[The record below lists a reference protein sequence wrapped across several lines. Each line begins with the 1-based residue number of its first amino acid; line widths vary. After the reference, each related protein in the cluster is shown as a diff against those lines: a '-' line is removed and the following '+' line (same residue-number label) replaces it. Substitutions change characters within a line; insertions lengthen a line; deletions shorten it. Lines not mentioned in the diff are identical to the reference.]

1 MLRIEHFEHQH
12 MQCYRQE
19 MEGEPLE
26 VTVKTKMC
34 TYNGKPCKK
43 EVRRWVG
50 RHWLV
55 IGDKKMD
62 VDKSVL
68 GDMGPKIG
76 IAVGSEEHREVP
88 FTEEEK
94 AEGRKRVIEVATQL
108 MIRAGIW

>member
-1 MLRIEHFEHQH
+1 MLRIERFEHQH

-26 VTVKTKMC
+26 ITV
-34 TYNGKPCKK
+34 KPCKR
-43 EVRRWVG
+43 EVRQWVG

-55 IGDKKMD
+55 IGDQKID

-68 GDMGPKIG
+68 SDRGPKIG
-76 IAVGSEEHREVP
+76 IAVGCEEHREVP

-94 AEGRKRVIEVATQL
+94 GEGRKRVIEVATQL

>member
-1 MLRIEHFEHQH
+1 MLRIEHFEHQY

-26 VTVKTKMC
+26 TTVKTKVS
-34 TYNGKPCKK
+34 TVNGKPCKR
-43 EVRRWVG
+43 EVRQWVG

-68 GDMGPKIG
+68 GDRGTKTG
-76 IAVGSEEHREVP
+76 IAVGYELHREVP

>member
-1 MLRIEHFEHQH
+1 MLRIERFEHQH

-26 VTVKTKMC
+26 ITVKTKESIF
-34 TYNGKPCKK
+34 NGKPCKR
-43 EVRRWVG
+43 EVRQWVG

-55 IGDKKMD
+55 LGDQKID

-68 GDMGPKIG
+68 SDRGPKIG
-76 IAVGSEEHREVP
+76 IAVGCEEHREVP

>member
-1 MLRIEHFEHQH
+1 M
-12 MQCYRQE
+12 
-19 MEGEPLE
+19 
-26 VTVKTKMC
+26 
-34 TYNGKPCKK
+34 
-43 EVRRWVG
+43 
-50 RHWLV
+50 V

-76 IAVGSEEHREVP
+76 IAVGKELHREVP